1 MLMFNW
7 HYTGKFFVPTGKAM
21 RFSILEQRHRTGASR
36 SHTSKHR
43 AGVDKRVCFSKFSP
57 RGEISTPLM
66 NIYFCPIYSPAL
78 LTFSTVRIAVDT
90 TTKWGTEP
98 FRYVTLHFPEISAA
112 QLRSVTLSDWN
123 RPEIAVFMGLAF
135 LNSSY
140 QLIISMAFRSHIRQ
154 SVKLQ
159 VEAAP

>member
-1 MLMFNW
+1 
-7 HYTGKFFVPTGKAM
+7 
-21 RFSILEQRHRTGASR
+21 
-36 SHTSKHR
+36 
-43 AGVDKRVCFSKFSP
+43 
-57 RGEISTPLM
+57 M

-123 RPEIAVFMGLAF
+123 RAEIAVFMGLAF

-140 QLIISMAFRSHIRQ
+140 QLIINMAFRSHIRQ
-154 SVKLQ
+154 SVELQ
-159 VEAAP
+159 GEAAP